1 MIIFPDVI
9 TFLVCTT
16 CLSTPMTLVCLCSYF
31 SPRDITTAEY
41 GFLSAFILFLVVYER
56 IIYKKA
62 KKKYYSKQ

>member
-9 TFLVCTT
+9 TFLVCIT

-41 GFLSAFILFLVVYER
+41 GFVSAFTLFLGVFER
-56 IIYKKA
+56 IIKE
-62 KKKYYSKQ
+62 KYYSKQ